1 MKIGRTAGLSLSD
14 SDLFTKKNRPTTR
27 FLTSPGVV
35 GDVHSGES
43 EIEITG
49 LRNLC
54 KQLDEFQEG
63 LLDALLIRTDT
74 GLIRKAG
81 VMGIVKAGG
90 EISVAD
96 EVEVCLPE
104 EPHREFIP
112 V

>member
-1 MKIGRTAGLSLSD
+1 MTG
-14 SDLFTKKNRPTTR
+14 
-27 FLTSPGVV
+27 PGVE

-49 LRNLC
+49 LRNPC
-54 KQLDEFQEG
+54 KRPDEFQEG

-81 VMGIVKAGG
+81 IMGIVKAGG